1 MPVLVLGGAGALG
14 RSLVTHLARGGL
26 QPISAD
32 LQPNAEAL
40 ASLLLPPGATL
51 ADTLQLLRAHLG
63 GQAPLRAIL
72 CAAGAWAGGGAGD
85 TDFEHTFQRMHAA
98 NLQPA
103 LAAAALAAGG
113 QLAPGGLLLLTG
125 SAAALRPAPAMLGYA
140 LAKGATHALAR
151 ELAAPGSGLPRGAT
165 VLCLA
170 PHVLDTPSNRAGL
183 AGGAPAPP
191 AWTPPAHIAARVA
204 AWVRACGS
212 GSGSSSSS
220 SGGGGGGA
228 GSEAAEGALPP
239 SGTIVEVLTA
249 GGATRFEPVAEARLA

>member
-1 MPVLVLGGAGALG
+1 MSVLVLGGAGALG
-14 RSLVTHLARGGL
+14 RSLVTHLAARGL
-26 QPISAD
+26 RPISAD
-32 LQPNAEAL
+32 LQPNAEAPS
-40 ASLLLPPGATL
+40 SLLLPPRATL

-63 GQAPLRAIL
+63 GQPPLRAIL

-85 TDFEHTFQRMHAA
+85 PDFATTFQTMHLA

-113 QLAPGGLLLLTG
+113 GQRPPLLAPGGLLLLTG

-151 ELAAPGSGLPRGAT
+151 ELAAPGSGLPLGAT

-191 AWTPPAHIAARVA
+191 SWTPPAHIAARVA

-212 GSGSSSSS
+212 S
-220 SGGGGGGA
+220 GGA
-228 GSEAAEGALPP
+228 GSEAAEEALRLPP

-249 GGATRFEPVAEARLA
+249 GGATRFEPVVEARLA